1 MRRKKWF
8 IIFLVILLL
17 ISLTGC
23 SGEKKEN
30 EQSNYVVVKISNG
43 STVDDLFEFES
54 VSKIALNTE
63 FSKVD
68 AENGCYCIGALQ
80 DGNSIVWRSDD
91 DGYGYDD
98 CLFIYVED
106 EISDTQIMSYAV
118 KLKETPISYD
128 SFKEKYKY

>member
-1 MRRKKWF
+1 MLKKIIGCLF
-8 IIFLVILLL
+8 IALFSILL
-17 ISLTGC
+17 ISC
-23 SGEKKEN
+23 SEKTEKIEKA
-30 EQSNYVVVKISNG
+30 NYVVLQISND
-43 STVDDLFEFES
+43 TKVNDLCEFES
-54 VSKIALNTE
+54 TSKAVLDSE
-63 FSKVD
+63 LSRLDV
-68 AENGCYCIGALQ
+68 ENGCYCIGALQ